1 MPPSSSTGMNESAAL
16 DSDDDITARYTRLL
30 LRAAL
35 TNDPLTTEQA
45 LIDAAALGR
54 DMVKRE
60 FPLEEVSEVHHAAL
74 VALAEAHPELSLIA
88 VADKITAPLMEA
100 YMAYSLAFREQL
112 EHRTH
117 TILSARLDQIRRLE
131 AIGTLASGVAHEFNN
146 ILGSIIGFSELLT
159 DEVQPDSSGA
169 RYLGHILKSS
179 FKARD
184 LTTRLLDFA
193 RSVPETLEPVN
204 VVPVISETIELLRAT
219 LPVHI
224 RLIMEEGPGQAWVM
238 AEHGQIQQII
248 MNLCIN
254 AADAIQGQRRD
265 GLIRV
270 GIDIRPPATDQPGPI
285 VRLSVTDNGEGMT
298 PEIQARIFDPFF
310 TTKPPGKGTGL
321 GLSVIHGL
329 VTGMG
334 GTITLESASGAG
346 TRFSIDLPA
355 LGGHT
360 PGPGH
365 TAPPKD
371 LPP

>member
-1 MPPSSSTGMNESAAL
+1 MPPSSSTDMHESADL

-30 LRAAL
+30 LQAVL
-35 TNDPLTTEQA
+35 TDDPLTTEQA
-45 LIDAAALGR
+45 LTDAAALGR
-54 DMVKRE
+54 EMVSRE
-60 FPLEEVSEVHHAAL
+60 LPLEEVSEIHHAAL
-74 VALAEAHPELSLIA
+74 VALAQAHPELTLA
-88 VADKITAPLMEA
+88 TVADKVTAPLMEA

-112 EHRTH
+112 EHRTQA
-117 TILSARLDQIRRLE
+117 ILSARLDQLRRLE

-193 RSVPETLEPVN
+193 RSMPEILEPVN
-204 VVPVISETIELLRAT
+204 VVPVVGETIELLRAT

-224 RLIMEEGPGQAWVM
+224 RLVMDEGPGQAWVM
-238 AEHGQIQQII
+238 AEHSQIQQIV

-254 AADAIQGQRRD
+254 AADAIQGRA
-265 GLIRV
+265 GMIRV
-270 GIDIRPPATDQPGPI
+270 GIDTLPRTSDQPGPI

-310 TTKPPGKGTGL
+310 TTKPPGRGTGL

-329 VTGMG
+329 VTSLG
-334 GTITLESASGAG
+334 GTITLESTSGAG

-371 LPP
+371 PSP